1 MGMSNA
7 QMRAFNNPVLVGL
20 LLGASNAS
28 ASFVGTGLFPQLPQ
42 GLSDMAIMKM
52 GSAHLRKYGL
62 RRAPGAPTKRIE
74 LQWGSQTVTLDQDAV
89 EVLIPREVI
98 RELDTAKRLNVGL
111 WMEASQVAMAT
122 CRAVIDLSYE
132 LDCAERAADPATYA
146 SGMVQA
152 MSGASKWSATTG
164 TPVTDI
170 KAAMEL
176 VRQACGRRGNRITFS
191 PKDLLAVTSNPETR
205 SYLPSTFMGPATLDS
220 LKAIFGVQYID
231 VGDGIWEDDAG
242 VKHDIWQGSTIVS
255 YSPPVTTAASFSL
268 GEPRFGLTGVMDGH
282 PMAETPY
289 YTNERKSWVYGATY
303 ERRPNV
309 LTNTAGF
316 LFQNAS

>member
-28 ASFVGTGLFPQLPQ
+28 ASFVGPGLFPALPQ
-42 GLSDMAIMKM
+42 SLSSMAIMKM
-52 GSAHLRKYGL
+52 GSAHMRQYNL
-62 RRAPGAPTKRIE
+62 RRAPGGPTKRIE

-98 RELDTAKRLNVGL
+98 REIDTSRRLNVGL

-132 LDCAERAADPATYA
+132 LDCAELAANSATYA

-152 MSGASKWSATTG
+152 LSGGTKWSAATG
-164 TPVTDI
+164 TPITDI

-176 VRQACGRRGNRITFS
+176 VRQACGRRANRVTFS
-191 PKDLLAVTSNPETR
+191 PKDYLAVTSNAETR
-205 SYLPSTFMGPATLDS
+205 SYLPSTFTGPATTEA
-220 LKAIFGVQYID
+220 LKTILGVQYID
-231 VGDGIWEDDAG
+231 IGDAVYEDDAG
-242 VKHDIWQGSTIVS
+242 AKHDIWSGTTVVS

-268 GEPRFGLTGVMDGH
+268 GEPRFGLTGVMEGH
-282 PMAETPY
+282 PLAETPY
-289 YTNERKSWVYGATY
+289 YENSRKGWVYGATY

-309 LTNTAGF
+309 MTQSAAF
-316 LFQNAS
+316 LFQNAA

>member
-146 SGMVQA
+146 DAAKFRDSSAELEAVEA
-152 MSGASKWSATTG
+152 RIAKLTSDWEAAATTL
-164 TPVTDI
+164 
-170 KAAMEL
+170 E
-176 VRQACGRRGNRITFS
+176 N
-191 PKDLLAVTSNPETR
+191 
-205 SYLPSTFMGPATLDS
+205 
-220 LKAIFGVQYID
+220 
-231 VGDGIWEDDAG
+231 
-242 VKHDIWQGSTIVS
+242 
-255 YSPPVTTAASFSL
+255 L
-268 GEPRFGLTGVMDGH
+268 GEP
-282 PMAETPY
+282 A
-289 YTNERKSWVYGATY
+289 
-303 ERRPNV
+303 
-309 LTNTAGF
+309 
-316 LFQNAS
+316 